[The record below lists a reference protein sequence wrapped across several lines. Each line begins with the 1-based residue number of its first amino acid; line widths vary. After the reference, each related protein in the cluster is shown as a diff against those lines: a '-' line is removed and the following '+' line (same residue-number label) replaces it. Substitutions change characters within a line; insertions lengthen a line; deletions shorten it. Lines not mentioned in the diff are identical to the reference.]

1 MKIIRYNEE
10 KRAKILE
17 NPDRKIDLQIVA
29 LMINEW
35 DILDIRPSPNYP
47 NQKVY
52 IIKYNDYT
60 CAVPFVETEKEIF
73 LKTVFPSR
81 ALHKIYSKYF

>member
-29 LMINEW
+29 LMINE
-35 DILDIRPSPNYP
+35 
-47 NQKVY
+47 
-52 IIKYNDYT
+52 
-60 CAVPFVETEKEIF
+60 
-73 LKTVFPSR
+73 
-81 ALHKIYSKYF
+81 

>member
-10 KRAKILE
+10 KRAEILG

-35 DILDIRPSPNYP
+35 DILDIRPNPNYL

-52 IIKYNDYT
+52 IIKYNNYT
-60 CAVPFVETEKEIF
+60 CVVPFVEDEKEIF

-81 ALHKIYSKYF
+81 SLHKIYSKYF